1 MTKAS
6 LDNRDKQTM
15 IKFAEFTVAGMDTL
29 CSNKSAMRALSPERR
44 WRNIMSYT
52 ALWWGF
58 EAKEDSRWQQRPR

>member
-1 MTKAS
+1 M
-6 LDNRDKQTM
+6 
-15 IKFAEFTVAGMDTL
+15 
-29 CSNKSAMRALSPERR
+29 NKSIRIGDSPYSVASDDNLHRR